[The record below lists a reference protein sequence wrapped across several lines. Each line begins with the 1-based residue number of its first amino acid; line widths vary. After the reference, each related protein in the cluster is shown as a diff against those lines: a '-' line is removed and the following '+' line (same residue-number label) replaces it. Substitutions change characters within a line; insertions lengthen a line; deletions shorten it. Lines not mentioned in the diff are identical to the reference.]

1 MESQVIFLFLIR
13 GFLGIWALFI
23 AYMSLKYINQK
34 ALGMVTIFDHMI
46 QDLIYLSMLHW
57 TAQILLDL
65 FLEFM
70 VPLNHSVAKLI
81 TFFCHILRLLFVWQL
96 SVIFVIRYLSVFYQN
111 VLNSSDDCSINRI
124 TRCFIGSISVIT
136 LILYDSENSNTYS
149 LLTKKE
155 MKSGELLPGLGPFF
169 VASFICLILLIFTQ
183 YKVQTFVVI
192 KNSVQFF
199 KNPNLMP

>member
-65 FLEFM
+65 
-70 VPLNHSVAKLI
+70 VK
-81 TFFCHILRLLFVWQL
+81 HILPPYNL
-96 SVIFVIRYLSVFYQN
+96 SFKETNNN
-111 VLNSSDDCSINRI
+111 VAC
-124 TRCFIGSISVIT
+124 
-136 LILYDSENSNTYS
+136 
-149 LLTKKE
+149 
-155 MKSGELLPGLGPFF
+155 
-169 VASFICLILLIFTQ
+169 
-183 YKVQTFVVI
+183 
-192 KNSVQFF
+192 
-199 KNPNLMP
+199 

>member
-57 TAQILLDL
+57 TAQIHLDL

-70 VPLNHSVAKLI
+70 APVNQSIAKLI
-81 TFFCHILRLLFVWQL
+81 TFICHILRLLFVWQL
-96 SVIFVIRYLSVFYQN
+96 NVIFVIRYLSIFYQN
-111 VLNSSDDCSINRI
+111 VLNSSDDCCINRI
-124 TRCFIGSISVIT
+124 TRCLIVSVSVIT

-155 MKSGELLPGLGPFF
+155 MKSGGLLPGLGPFF

-183 YKVQTFVVI
+183 YKVKTFVVTTYTI
-192 KNSVQFF
+192 HFF
-199 KNPNLMP
+199 KILI

>member
-81 TFFCHILRLLFVWQL
+81 TFFV
-96 SVIFVIRYLSVFYQN
+96 
-111 VLNSSDDCSINRI
+111 
-124 TRCFIGSISVIT
+124 
-136 LILYDSENSNTYS
+136 TY
-149 LLTKKE
+149 
-155 MKSGELLPGLGPFF
+155 
-169 VASFICLILLIFTQ
+169 
-183 YKVQTFVVI
+183 
-192 KNSVQFF
+192 
-199 KNPNLMP
+199 